1 MSLPLNEASTT
12 VPVRG
17 VTKLPPVDLETYPPA
32 RLLFFTLKPHG
43 CSKQDVC
50 THFSFLFALKEV
62 DAQFSEQFDND
73 AALRKVYCE
82 MRMDSYS
89 RKEIEGD
96 GHLYSLVLMLE
107 NALKTRLRF
116 AVLQHLSVVSNY
128 EYIVSY
134 EAQSGI
140 EARKKALME
149 SGQEVLVVLSILENW
164 ATDELHQ
171 QCDAAWDVLGLNPL
185 ISTTTNDSRLFLDKT
200 SASANTTYPA

>member
-1 MSLPLNEASTT
+1 MYKYLNTLT
-12 VPVRG
+12 
-17 VTKLPPVDLETYPPA
+17 ETS
-32 RLLFFTLKPHG
+32 

-50 THFSFLFALKEV
+50 TQFSFLCALKEV

-73 AALRKVYCE
+73 PALRKVYCE

-89 RKEIEGD
+89 RKEIEGE
-96 GHLYSLVLMLE
+96 GNGYLYSLVLMLE

-116 AVLQHLSVVSNY
+116 AVLQHMSVVSNY

-140 EARKKALME
+140 EARKKALMD
-149 SGQEVLVVLSILENW
+149 SGQEVLVVLSILEKW

-185 ISTTTNDSRLFLDKT
+185 MSTTTNDSRLLLDKT
-200 SASANTTYPA
+200 SASTNTTYPA